1 MDHSGERPVA
11 DYFSAQAADYATY
24 RPHYPP
30 ELFASLAVL
39 APGRHLAWD
48 CATGNGQAAVPLAHH
63 FERVI
68 ATDASADQLA
78 QTVPH
83 AGVEYRLARA
93 EASGLETASVDL
105 VTVAQALH
113 WFDLDAFYTE
123 VRRVLAPRGV
133 LAVSSY
139 GSAELDTPEL
149 ARILNNFEWGVMGS
163 YWPDRRSFV
172 GEALRDLPFPFEEL
186 PVPPVALDVQWTL
199 TEVVG
204 YARSWS
210 ATARYV
216 KEHGTDPTSALDADL
231 RTTWGPPELRR
242 TVRWP
247 FVIRVG
253 RV

>member
-1 MDHSGERPVA
+1 MGFSGARPIA
-11 DYFSAQAADYATY
+11 DYFSTQAADYATY

-39 APGRHLAWD
+39 APARHLAWD

-63 FERVI
+63 FDRVI
-68 ATDASADQLA
+68 ATDVSEEQLA
-78 QTVPH
+78 RTVPH

-93 EASGLETASVDL
+93 EASGLETASTDL

-113 WFDLDAFYTE
+113 WFDLEAFYAE
-123 VRRVLAPRGV
+123 VRRVLVPGGV

-139 GSAELDTPEL
+139 GSAELDTPAL
-149 ARILNNFEWGVMGS
+149 ARIFSEFEWGTMGS
-163 YWPDRRSFV
+163 YWPARRSFV

-186 PVPPVALDVQWTL
+186 AVPPVVLEMQWTL
-199 TEVVG
+199 NEVVG

-210 ATARYV
+210 AIAQYV
-216 KEHGTDPTSALDADL
+216 KKHGTDPTSALEAEL
-231 RTTWGPPELRR
+231 RTEWGPPELRR

-247 FVIRVG
+247 FVVRAG